1 MTTIPGFPKPSDP
14 VRRRPDARFALRWVR
29 FTGLRPTTVRAKF
42 VSLAVAGDA
51 CKVSRDGGQADHRTC
66 ANKTG
71 LIAFNEGCMVVIY
84 SVYCPIF
91 SRLDI
96 SYFIDSA
103 YIYEKI
109 CRWETDRAKTQ
120 ITGADTHDGYVIEP

>member
-42 VSLAVAGDA
+42 VSLVVAGDA
-51 CKVSRDGGQADHRTC
+51 RQVSRDGGQADHRTC

-71 LIAFNEGCMVVIY
+71 LTAYNEGCHGGNLFCVL
-84 SVYCPIF
+84 SDIF
-91 SRLDI
+91 AIR
-96 SYFIDSA
+96 
-103 YIYEKI
+103 YILK
-109 CRWETDRAKTQ
+109 
-120 ITGADTHDGYVIEP
+120 H